1 MFIIQD
7 AQLSNNFPLCP
18 HLTRHCSEVAFT
30 GLLASH
36 LWRMASQCRS
46 LFSPFVC
53 GCGKALQPCIV
64 CVVVLPGLLYTCMY
78 VKKCLWTAESLV
90 QQFRLILIVCSEE
103 KKHLTLFLFTFCW
116 FSWRTFFDLFERCSV
131 DLTFSTTVTESFG
144 PNAMMESCVVDMLH
158 FLCVKQCCLI
168 KRPRAGYIANIFYHR
183 LKAELIIIVCSVEKS
198 VTLTIISSPQNYI
211 HWK

>member
-1 MFIIQD
+1 M
-7 AQLSNNFPLCP
+7 
-18 HLTRHCSEVAFT
+18 AFT

-78 VKKCLWTAESLV
+78 LKKCLWTAESLV

-103 KKHLTLFLFTFCW
+103 KTSNFVLTYPLLVFMTNFLWCIWEVFCRSHLQYFSDWKLWTKCNDGKLCGRYATPVVCQTVLSDQKTKSRSYCQHLLSRIKGRCNDYSLQCW
-116 FSWRTFFDLFERCSV
+116 
-131 DLTFSTTVTESFG
+131 
-144 PNAMMESCVVDMLH
+144 
-158 FLCVKQCCLI
+158 
-168 KRPRAGYIANIFYHR
+168 
-183 LKAELIIIVCSVEKS
+183 KA
-198 VTLTIISSPQNYI
+198 TN
-211 HWK
+211 